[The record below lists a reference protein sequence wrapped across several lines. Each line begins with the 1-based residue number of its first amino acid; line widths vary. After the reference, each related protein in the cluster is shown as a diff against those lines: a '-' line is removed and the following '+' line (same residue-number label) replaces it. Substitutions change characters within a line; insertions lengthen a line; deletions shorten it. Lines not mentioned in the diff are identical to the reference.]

1 MKFISSVREDWVL
14 ERSEPTEL
22 LRNFKHLTAAV
33 KGLPVESNEVKEFRE
48 CKCLCSS
55 KLLAITI

>member
-1 MKFISSVREDWVL
+1 
-14 ERSEPTEL
+14 L